1 MQYNWNIRCLTAV
14 EQELQQQLE
23 RELNISSAAARM
35 LVVRGIQTADEAR
48 QFIRPSL
55 DKLHDPFLMKDMDK
69 AVERLHKALTQGEK
83 ILIYGDY
90 DVDGTTAVALMYRFL
105 SGIGRS
111 QSELLDGAERL
122 KDNGPLPNN
131 QQGVPY
137 PLAKR
142 PLPNTQYPIPISEAS
157 NIQYPIPN
165 IDYYIPDRYTEGYG
179 VSLKGIDYAVEQGC
193 QLVIT
198 LDCGIKSVR
207 EVAYAA
213 QKGIDVIVC
222 DHHTPDE
229 VIPAATAV
237 LNMKRADCP
246 YPYKELS
253 GCGVGFKL
261 AQAYTQ
267 RYLVDNGRS
276 QGELMDGTKCLKDNA
291 PLPNSPS
298 GRPLPNN
305 QQGVP
310 YPLAKRPLPNTQ
322 YPIPNSEAS
331 LLLPLT
337 QLLAMSIA
345 SDIVPITGENRILA
359 HFGIRQLISQPFAGA
374 AAVTEVA
381 GLDIHKMTISEL
393 AYKIGPRINA
403 CGRMKSGRAAVELLL
418 TDDPAFARQQ
428 AEEVNQHNEDRRDCD
443 AETTRE
449 ALEQLQSD
457 PTFADRFTTVVYA
470 PHWLKGVL
478 GIVASRLI
486 ENYYRPTIVLAGG
499 EDGIISGSARSVGGF
514 DVYAAIDS
522 CSDLL
527 TNFGGHKYAA
537 GLSMHLEDLPKF
549 CERFEAYVASHI
561 CQNQL
566 QPTLEIE
573 SELQLGDI
581 TRSFY
586 NVLRHLEPFGP
597 GNPRPLFVSRRLINH
612 RDTRAVGKHGE
623 HLRLDVTDRRNA
635 ITGIAFGRADMA
647 EYIQNGNAVDICYE
661 LNENTYNHHTTIQ
674 MMVHDI
680 KPS

>member
-1 MQYNWNIRCLTAV
+1 MIYKWNIQCLSAV

-23 RELNISSAAARM
+23 RELSISSAAARM

-48 QFIRPSL
+48 QFIRPSM

-69 AVERLHKALTQGEK
+69 AVDRLHKALTQGEK

-105 SGIGRS
+105 VGIGRS
-111 QSELLDGAERL
+111 QGELMDGTKCL
-122 KDNGPLPNN
+122 KDNGPIPNSPS
-131 QQGVPY
+131 G
-137 PLAKR
+137 R
-142 PLPNTQYPIPISEAS
+142 PLPISEASNTHYPLSNSAAS

-179 VSLKGIDYAVEQGC
+179 VSQRGIDYAIEQGC
-193 QLVIT
+193 SLVIT
-198 LDCGIKSVR
+198 LDCGIKAV
-207 EVAYAA
+207 EKIAYAA
-213 QKGIDVIVC
+213 EHGVDVIVC
-222 DHHTPDE
+222 DHHTPGDE
-229 VIPAATAV
+229 MPPAVAV
-237 LNMKRADCP
+237 LNMKRKDCP
-246 YPYKELS
+246 YPFKDLS

-276 QGELMDGTKCLKDNA
+276 QGELMDGTKCLKDNGPIPISEA
-291 PLPNSPS
+291 SNTH
-298 GRPLPNN
+298 
-305 QQGVP
+305 
-310 YPLAKRPLPNTQ
+310 YPLS
-322 YPIPNSEAS
+322 NSEAS
-331 LLLPLT
+331 ILLPLT

-345 SDIVPITGENRILA
+345 SDIVSIMGENRILA
-359 HFGIRQLISQPFAGA
+359 YYGLRQLNAQPFTGLSAIMQ
-374 AAVTEVA
+374 VA
-381 GLDIHKMTISEL
+381 GIESKQMTINEL
-393 AYKIGPRINA
+393 VFKIGPRINA

-418 TDDPAFARQQ
+418 TDDPIFARQQ

-443 AETTRE
+443 SETTRE
-449 ALEQLQSD
+449 ALELLQAD
-457 PTFADRFTTVVYA
+457 PDYPNRRSTVVYA
-470 PHWLKGVL
+470 PHWHKGVL
-478 GIVASRLI
+478 GIVASRLM
-486 ENYYRPTIVLAGG
+486 ETYYRPTIVLSAG
-499 EDGIISGSARSVGGF
+499 ENGIISGSARSVEGF

-522 CSDLL
+522 CHDLL

-537 GLSMHLEDLPKF
+537 GLSMHVDDLPEF
-549 CERFEAYVASHI
+549 QERFEAYVAAYI
-561 CQNQL
+561 RPDQL
-566 QPTLEIE
+566 QPTLQIE

-612 RDTRAVGKHGE
+612 RDSRAVGKERE
-623 HLRLDVTDRRNA
+623 HLRLDVTDRVNA

-661 LNENTYNHHTTIQ
+661 LNENTYNHHTTLQ